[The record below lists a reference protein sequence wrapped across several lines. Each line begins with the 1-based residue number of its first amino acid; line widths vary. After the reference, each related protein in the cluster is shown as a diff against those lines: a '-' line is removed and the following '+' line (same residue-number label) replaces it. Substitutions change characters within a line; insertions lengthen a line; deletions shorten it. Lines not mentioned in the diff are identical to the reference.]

1 MHGDGVVES
10 NEIIEKYQQRL
21 MQLKI
26 VSVLLVL
33 LSIPK
38 LALFLTDQTAI
49 FGITKNISL
58 AMFSVGTLVYVYFG
72 LVLYKC
78 PKCHKSPGAGW
89 SKEQCNSC
97 QVQLKRT

>member
-1 MHGDGVVES
+1 MES

-26 VSVLLVL
+26 ASVLLVL
-33 LSIPK
+33 LAIPK
-38 LALFLTDQTAI
+38 LAMFITGQVEF
-49 FGITKNISL
+49 FGITKNVGL
-58 AMFSVGTLVYVYFG
+58 LMFSIGALIYIYFG

-78 PKCHKSPGAGW
+78 PNCHKSPGSGW
-89 SKEQCNSC
+89 GREQCNSC

>member
-1 MHGDGVVES
+1 MES
-10 NEIIEKYQQRL
+10 NEIIAKYQQRL

-38 LALFLTDQTAI
+38 LALFLTGQAEI
-49 FGITKNISL
+49 FGITKNVSL
-58 AMFSVGTLVYVYFG
+58 VMFGVGTVVYVYFG

-78 PKCHKSPGAGW
+78 PKCDKSPGGGW
-89 SKEQCNSC
+89 SREQCNSC
-97 QVQLKRT
+97 QVRLKCT